1 MCRFSPSPTSSW
13 EYVDKLF
20 SFSQCYQW
28 QNHISIYMDT
38 YCIHF
43 TWRYLQTHSLEM
55 IQNKNIVSYFCCT
68 FHMAVFL
75 SFSVFP
81 WHILLYVQYPN
92 FSLVIRTPGIGLR
105 CHLSPVWPQLNL
117 ANYLYEKPYLQ
128 IRSHSEVL
136 GVGTSSCV
144 FKKAQSNL

>member
-1 MCRFSPSPTSSW
+1 
-13 EYVDKLF
+13 
-20 SFSQCYQW
+20 
-28 QNHISIYMDT
+28 
-38 YCIHF
+38 
-43 TWRYLQTHSLEM
+43 M

-136 GVGTSSCV
+136 GLRLQHIFFGEEHDSTHALPTCGQILRCNRSWWQHWTSESTHPGTCPASGLANMWGTHVTPSCTEG
-144 FKKAQSNL
+144 SLR